1 MNLSRLQPYLNLT
14 KPGIVRMV
22 GVTAAFS
29 FMLARPD
36 VAGVGWLRL
45 VCALIGIMAA
55 AGGSA
60 ALNNVLEKDLD
71 ARMERTRNRELPS
84 GRVLPEHALGF
95 GLMLTLGG
103 VAWLVLTVNLLT
115 AFLVLLTAFLYV
127 VVYTPLKTRTWLNT
141 TIGAVPGAM
150 PTLCGWS
157 AAMNTLDFGAWV
169 MFAILFAW
177 QHPHFYAIAWIYR
190 DDYEKAGYK
199 MLSVVD
205 PGGAR
210 LFMQVILFSLLLLA
224 VSVVPALSDLAGRVY
239 LIGAVALGA
248 WLVWESWM
256 FIQRHTRRQARRLLF
271 STIIYLPSL
280 LLVILADLTVSRLL
294 A

>member
-1 MNLSRLQPYLNLT
+1 MTIFRSYLNLC

-29 FMLARPD
+29 YILAAPN
-36 VAGVGWLRL
+36 VEGYGWMRL
-45 VCALIGIMAA
+45 IAALMGIMGAA
-55 AGGSA
+55 AGSA
-60 ALNNVLEKDLD
+60 VLNNVMERDLD
-71 ARMERTRNRELPS
+71 ARMERTRNRELPQ
-84 GRVLPEHALGF
+84 GRILPEHALSF
-95 GLMLTLGG
+95 GLLLTLGSVG
-103 VAWLVLTVNLLT
+103 WLVWTVNLLT
-115 AFLVLLTAFLYV
+115 AFLVLSTAFLYV

-141 TIGAVPGAM
+141 TIGAIPGAM

-205 PGGAR
+205 KNGAR
-210 LFMQVILFSLLLLA
+210 LFMQVLLFALLLLA
-224 VSVVPALSDLAGRVY
+224 VSLLPTLIDMAGWLYFAGALLLGVY
-239 LIGAVALGA
+239 VMIASFQFVA
-248 WLVWESWM
+248 
-256 FIQRHTRRQARRLLF
+256 RHTRKDARRLLY
-271 STIIYLPSL
+271 STIVYLPAL
-280 LLVILADLTVSRLL
+280 LLVIMADIAVTRYL
-294 A
+294 